1 MKSTFLTLF
10 SFVVLT
16 VSAQVA
22 PQKFNYQ
29 AVARNS
35 TGTTIINQAISVKVD
50 IVDSNQTTILY
61 TEIHNTT
68 TNQFGLFSLQIGGGF
83 AITGTFSTINWGS
96 REKYIRT
103 SADLTGGT
111 NYQLLGMSQLL
122 SVPYALYAAK
132 TNLVAGTGISI
143 TNGNTISGNYV
154 AGTGVSISGNT
165 ISGNYIA
172 GTGVSIS
179 GNTISATGAGS
190 QWTSDSYGIN
200 YTANHVGVGMGTQQY
215 VPLSI
220 SAVNVNNNGNAILH
234 LKSRDLWHSSIGIFN
249 GTLGNEKLYSLI
261 LSGPSNT
268 NLTPGGFGLFNHQAN
283 NWSFFTSPITNYLGI
298 GSISLNATTP
308 KSRLHVFNGDV
319 NIDQIGSGIIL
330 KSPDGN
336 CWRVTIDNSGNLIRN
351 AITCPN

>member
-1 MKSTFLTLF
+1 MKFTFLALF

-68 TNQFGLFSLQIGGGF
+68 TNQFGLFSLQIGAGF
-83 AITGTFSTINWGS
+83 AITGTFSSINWGA

-154 AGTGVSISGNT
+154 AGTGVN
-165 ISGNYIA
+165 
-172 GTGVSIS
+172 IS
-179 GNTISATGAGS
+179 GNTISATGGSS
-190 QWTSDSYGIN
+190 QWTNDTYGITYSNASGGIGVGGNIQANTALTVTQTSTGGNSGAALFTGADTWQTVIGISNTSSGGGYQLNLAGTNNTAMPAKSFSLYNAAVNNFVWNTDGSSNSYLAIGSYGG
-200 YTANHVGVGMGTQQY
+200 YASV
-215 VPLSI
+215 
-220 SAVNVNNNGNAILH
+220 
-234 LKSRDLWHSSIGIFN
+234 
-249 GTLGNEKLYSLI
+249 
-261 LSGPSNT
+261 
-268 NLTPGGFGLFNHQAN
+268 
-283 NWSFFTSPITNYLGI
+283 
-298 GSISLNATTP
+298 P

-330 KSPDGN
+330 KSPNGA
-336 CWRVTIDNSGNLIRN
+336 CWRITIDNSGNLIRT
-351 AITCPN
+351 AIACP

>member
-1 MKSTFLTLF
+1 MKSTIF
-10 SFVVLT
+10 SLCYFIVISLN
-16 VSAQVA
+16 AQVA

-61 TEIHNTT
+61 TEIHNIT

-83 AITGTFSTINWGS
+83 TVTGTFSSINWGA

-103 SADLTGGT
+103 SADLSGGT

-122 SVPYALYAAK
+122 SVPYALYASK
-132 TNLVAGTGISI
+132 TNLVAGTGINI
-143 TNGNTISGNYV
+143 TNGNTISGNYQ
-154 AGTGVSISGNT
+154 AGTGISISGNT
-165 ISGNYIA
+165 ISGNYQA

-179 GNTISATGAGS
+179 GNTISATGGSS
-190 QWTSDSYGIN
+190 QWTNDTYGITYTHAN
-200 YTANHVGVGMGTQQY
+200 GGIGIGGASEYNSALSITQKNTGGYSAAASFKSADTWHTVLRIDNNSNNSSYQFNLAGTNNSAMPSKSFSLYHATANNFVWNTDGT
-215 VPLSI
+215 
-220 SAVNVNNNGNAILH
+220 
-234 LKSRDLWHSSIGIFN
+234 
-249 GTLGNEKLYSLI
+249 
-261 LSGPSNT
+261 T
-268 NLTPGGFGLFNHQAN
+268 N
-283 NWSFFTSPITNYLGI
+283 SYLAI
-298 GSISLNATTP
+298 GSYDGHASIP

-330 KSPDGN
+330 KSPNGN
-336 CWRVTIDNSGNLIRN
+336 CWRITIDNSGNLIRT